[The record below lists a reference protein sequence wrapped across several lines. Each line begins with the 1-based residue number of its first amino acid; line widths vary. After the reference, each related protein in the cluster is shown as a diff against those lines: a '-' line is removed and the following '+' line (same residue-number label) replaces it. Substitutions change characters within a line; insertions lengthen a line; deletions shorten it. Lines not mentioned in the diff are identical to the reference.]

1 MGAFGRRTIA
11 VIMSVIMVL
20 SCFAGMTFSVGADSY
35 GDFRYDELDDGTI
48 EIKSYY
54 GKAEEITVPGNI
66 YGKTVTS
73 IGGFA
78 FSDNDTVKKIT
89 LPDSLTNIGSG
100 AFSDCTNLD
109 NIIIPDGVE
118 TLGTSVFE
126 KCTSLKD
133 ITIPD
138 NITILGHSLFEDCTS
153 LATVSFSDKVTKIEY
168 SAFENCGKLKS
179 IKLPGSLESID
190 SNAFY
195 GCESLEK
202 INIPAGVTEIG
213 AGCFSLCHS
222 LEEFTVDSANE
233 SFIVVDG
240 VLFDKDIATLIAF
253 PGAYVGDYTIP
264 DGVQVVKNAA
274 FAGADE
280 LTSLFIPKDVYSLYF
295 GIFSQCKKLKEV
307 TVDSNNRY
315 YKSMDDVLFE
325 KNSPTLYS
333 CPNAK
338 QGEYVIPD
346 GIKTIYFDAFSG
358 CSMLTGIKIPDAVT
372 EIYSQ
377 AFYNC
382 ENLKSI
388 TIPDGVEIIPVSAFE
403 NCKSLTEAKIGK
415 NVTSIKNSAFKNCSS
430 LTDINIPDG
439 VETIESD
446 CFYNCAELTSVTIPN
461 SVTEINYDTFFG
473 CRKLTSVT
481 IPDSVTKI
489 YGSAF
494 RGCSNLKNVVIPNS
508 VTEIGYNAFG
518 FDYKDDD
525 IYDYFKMDDFT
536 IYGTEGSAA
545 QKYAED
551 NGLNF
556 AVYTGCI
563 HTNTEIR
570 NEKTATCTESGYSGD
585 VYCKD
590 CGAFVKKGTETDKAE
605 HKFVNGKCTVCG
617 ASDNNSKPTEKP
629 TGGTTENPNNKPT
642 EPNTKNPNNKPT
654 EKTTEPS
661 TSAGGKL
668 SFADKSSV
676 KGKIDNSNN
685 TVLIYPDGAAG
696 ISIDEFK
703 ALFNGNINVDSA
715 GKSIVFSGMKF
726 TFAGDEYTFILK
738 GDTDC
743 NGKITASDA
752 RIALRHAARLENIDD
767 SILPAAEVDEDGRV
781 TAKDARIILRY
792 AAKLI
797 SQMDGADK
805 IVDTSGGSE
814 SEKTTAEKPTT
825 TTQPVSEVT
834 KPTEKPTEPTTKT
847 EEPTTEPTTETEELT
862 TEPTTEG
869 KKVNPELPECVRSL
883 FKDSYDLSGY
893 VGTDEKKTIV
903 RYVCDSGRFFFTDGS
918 GLGMLRLTVNPSGK
932 NGSFI
937 YYVNESNKSYCY
949 ISKTL
954 MEDLGISEEDIENMF
969 SVPDTIDSYEY
980 RTDIVTFNGVSGIM
994 RYMFTGNE
1002 SSMAV
1007 YVDNGSIVGIE
1018 FLDGELKSVNTI
1030 YVDSFSSSIDESRFS
1045 LDDYEEKSLK
1055 DFANDIP
1062 NVPTPDD
1069 KTNKALSPESAVDI
1083 YLSQKDVWMAYPE
1096 FYPMN
1101 GYSYGFL
1108 DLDFDG
1114 TLELIRNIN
1123 DGSGRYSSNA
1133 YFKINMTDYSVYEL
1147 KYVSEDAHE
1156 GYDYSFSDEHPKLLK
1171 SKADGSLIYYCYDF
1185 MRVMTGDYANYYGTL
1200 NMTADGCIDSKLLF
1214 GEHHQEA
1221 GLYKNPNAVD
1231 EYFIYKDNMPTDIS
1245 KSQYDEEIA
1254 SYFDTMED
1262 VELTWSL
1269 IPGKELETAVY
1280 SKQKEL
1286 LLDSYNQF
1294 GYKDFSFENY
1304 DLINP

>member
-1 MGAFGRRTIA
+1 MGTFGRRTIA

-20 SCFAGMTFSVGADSY
+20 SCFAGLTFSVGADSY
-35 GDFRYDELDDGTI
+35 GDFRYEELDDGTI

-73 IGGFA
+73 IEGFV

-89 LPDSLTNIGSG
+89 LPDSLTNIGNG
-100 AFSDCTNLD
+100 AFKDCS
-109 NIIIPDGVE
+109 NIKSMVIPDGV
-118 TLGTSVFE
+118 TVINS
-126 KCTSLKD
+126 
-133 ITIPD
+133 
-138 NITILGHSLFEDCTS
+138 SLFSGCIS
-153 LATVSFSDKVTKIEY
+153 LESFLFSDKVTKIDL

-179 IKLPGSLESID
+179 INLPSSLESIG

-195 GCESLEK
+195 GCESLEA

-213 AGCFSLCHS
+213 SDCFSLCHS
-222 LEEFTVDSANE
+222 LTEFTVEPMNE
-233 SFIVVDG
+233 NYAVKDG
-240 VLFDKDIATLIAF
+240 VLFDKDITKLIAF
-253 PGAYVGDYTIP
+253 PGAYVGEYTVP
-264 DGVQVVKNAA
+264 DSVQSIGSSA
-274 FAGADE
+274 FTGADG
-280 LTSLFIPKDVYSLYF
+280 LISILIPKNVNYIPYRV
-295 GIFSQCKKLKEV
+295 FSQCKYLKEI
-307 TVDSNNRY
+307 TVDSNNRA
-315 YKSMDDVLFE
+315 YKSMDGVLFE
-325 KNSPTLYS
+325 KYSPTLHS

-346 GIKTIYFDAFSG
+346 GIKTIGYDAFSG
-358 CSMLTGIKIPDAVT
+358 CAMLTEIKIPDEVT
-372 EIYSQ
+372 EINGR
-377 AFYNC
+377 AFKGC
-382 ENLKSI
+382 EKLKSI
-388 TIPDGVEIIPVSAFE
+388 TIPDGVEIISSGMFE
-403 NCKSLTEAKIGK
+403 NCTSLTDVKFGD
-415 NVTSIKNSAFKNCSS
+415 NVTSIGYDVFKNCLS
-430 LTDINIPDG
+430 LTDIKIPDG
-439 VETIESD
+439 IETIGSD

-461 SVTEINYDTFFG
+461 SVTEIDYSAFFG
-473 CRKLTSVT
+473 CKKLTSVT

-489 YGSAF
+489 NSRVF
-494 RGCSNLKNVVIPNS
+494 CGCSNLKNVVVPNS
-508 VTEIGYNAFG
+508 VTEIGYYVFG

-605 HKFVNGKCTVCG
+605 HQFVNGKCTVCG

-654 EKTTEPS
+654 ERTTEPS
-661 TSAGGKL
+661 TLAGGKL

-703 ALFNGNINVDSA
+703 ALYNGNINVDSA
-715 GKSIVFSGMKF
+715 GKSIVFSGMKL
-726 TFAGDEYTFILK
+726 TFSGTEYTFILK
-738 GDTDC
+738 GDTDG
-743 NGKITASDA
+743 NGKITAADA

-805 IVDTSGGSE
+805 IADTSGGSE

-883 FKDSYDLSGY
+883 FKDRYDLSGY

-994 RYMFTGNE
+994 RYMFTGSE

-1030 YVDSFSSSIDESRFS
+1030 YVDSFSSSVDESRFS
-1045 LDDYEEKSLK
+1045 LDDYEEKSVT

-1062 NVPTPDD
+1062 NVPTPDEQTKYLEATD
-1069 KTNKALSPESAVDI
+1069 EDFEELEFLVNTMESSMCLVEYSSSDSDALQTVMDRGVLNGCDI
-1083 YLSQKDVWMAYPE
+1083 S
-1096 FYPMN
+1096 
-1101 GYSYGFL
+1101 GIYSYYFPGSVDYVDFSLASDKFTPKNQYDPLGLFSSYVTKFGKVSADNVDWILSNVYNVQPDRSFVLKSYDDSNVLAYYSDGYFYFTCGYGGDLTGYVEITDYEADENNVYTVKFNYTAGYGSDILLGVYEVKCRLKDTYGLRQWTFL
-1108 DLDFDG
+1108 SIEMTED
-1114 TLELIRNIN
+1114 
-1123 DGSGRYSSNA
+1123 
-1133 YFKINMTDYSVYEL
+1133 YFK
-1147 KYVSEDAHE
+1147 
-1156 GYDYSFSDEHPKLLK
+1156 
-1171 SKADGSLIYYCYDF
+1171 
-1185 MRVMTGDYANYYGTL
+1185 
-1200 NMTADGCIDSKLLF
+1200 
-1214 GEHHQEA
+1214 
-1221 GLYKNPNAVD
+1221 
-1231 EYFIYKDNMPTDIS
+1231 
-1245 KSQYDEEIA
+1245 
-1254 SYFDTMED
+1254 SYF
-1262 VELTWSL
+1262 
-1269 IPGKELETAVY
+1269 
-1280 SKQKEL
+1280 
-1286 LLDSYNQF
+1286 
-1294 GYKDFSFENY
+1294 
-1304 DLINP
+1304 